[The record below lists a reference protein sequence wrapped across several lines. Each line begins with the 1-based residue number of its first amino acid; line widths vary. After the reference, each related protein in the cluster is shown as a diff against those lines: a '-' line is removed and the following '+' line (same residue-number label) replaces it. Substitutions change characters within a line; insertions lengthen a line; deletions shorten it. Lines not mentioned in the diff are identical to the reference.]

1 MSCDQSCTLFTSIY
15 TLTLHPIYL
24 ESCSTFTPWHHHMT
38 FTSFLI
44 IAYTTSSTWTL
55 FQSIYL
61 FFVLETD
68 FMRQEG
74 WLTMSKVVDCTRS
87 LTILWLREASW
98 DCYKSLRNGI
108 FMHDFRGMEC
118 LHFDILHQSVVLT
131 MWEFKSMMFEVLT
144 REWVS
149 SFHEPTYLIML
160 MFMLWFLVKK
170 MEKKKKENTQI

>member
-1 MSCDQSCTLFTSIY
+1 
-15 TLTLHPIYL
+15 
-24 ESCSTFTPWHHHMT
+24 
-38 FTSFLI
+38 
-44 IAYTTSSTWTL
+44 
-55 FQSIYL
+55 
-61 FFVLETD
+61 
-68 FMRQEG
+68 
-74 WLTMSKVVDCTRS
+74 
-87 LTILWLREASW
+87 
-98 DCYKSLRNGI
+98 
-108 FMHDFRGMEC
+108 MHDFRGMEC